1 MSSNGKRERDENPVA
16 APAACKRPKT
26 LQRVHTDDNEETKG
40 QTRMPLMHAPVWFD
54 AAFLT
59 PSEAR
64 GLMAWCQQHL
74 PFVFGKTHNQP
85 RLTCL
90 MGQGA
95 YTYAGLKLEPQP
107 MPHEFRLILDRL
119 AQRFP
124 GLRQPNT
131 VLCNLYQ
138 DGRQYIGMHSDDE
151 KDLDPDAPIYSVSL
165 GATRTFRLHHKYNP
179 LEKYQVALT
188 SGSLLVMGP
197 PTQRFYKHGIP
208 QEKRIHHPRI
218 NLTFRCIKQK

>member
-1 MSSNGKRERDENPVA
+1 MNPTTTKRERDAVVVVPSA
-16 APAACKRPKT
+16 RKRPK
-26 LQRVHTDDNEETKG
+26 VEETKEAG
-40 QTRMPLMHAPVWFD
+40 CIQLPLMQAPVWFD
-54 AAFLT
+54 SAFLT

-74 PFVFGKTHNQP
+74 PFAQHQVKVFGKTHNQP

-131 VLCNLYQ
+131 VLCNLYR

-179 LEKYQVALT
+179 LEKHQVALT